1 MAGSRT
7 RRSHPQRVTA
17 RRKVQKRLHRH
28 WRFVGME
35 CVAGISVNLILTA
48 AIVNGFARLLP
59 VQIAQ
64 HSRLQVLDE
73 QVSHLN
79 TRVLRLQNALDRG
92 MDPLQKEALIKEKFN
107 FVPRNQMQVRLVD
120 PNTQIAQEGNQ
131 LTPGQITSQV

>member
-1 MAGSRT
+1 
-7 RRSHPQRVTA
+7 
-17 RRKVQKRLHRH
+17 
-28 WRFVGME
+28 ME

-48 AIVNGFARLLP
+48 AVINGFARLLP

-79 TRVLRLQNALDRG
+79 ARVLRLQNALDRG

-120 PNTQIAQEGNQ
+120 PSTQIAQDGNP
-131 LTPGQITSQV
+131 LTPGQITSQVPVTDP